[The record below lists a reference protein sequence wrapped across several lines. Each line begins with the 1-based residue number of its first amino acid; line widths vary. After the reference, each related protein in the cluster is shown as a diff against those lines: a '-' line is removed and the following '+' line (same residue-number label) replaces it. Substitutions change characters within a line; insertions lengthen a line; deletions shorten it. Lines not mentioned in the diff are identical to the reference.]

1 MLITDK
7 RPPNKASTRRVRVYF
22 SGFKFSRSQAES
34 TPAQKQFTQ
43 SLDSNSYADSE
54 NRGKIKEMNVNQKL
68 REKLDRSFKLT
79 HDLVTHLD
87 ETSLSLDLP
96 NLPSNRIA
104 GQLWC
109 IVGARESYTK
119 AIEMGGW
126 KGFSCSLTTPRVKQ
140 SVLTALKTTH
150 EQLNIIDFTELTN
163 VQIEFAF
170 DLLEHEIQHHGQLIR
185 FVYGNGL
192 TFPDSW
198 NKRYTV

>member
-1 MLITDK
+1 M
-7 RPPNKASTRRVRVYF
+7 
-22 SGFKFSRSQAES
+22 SQ
-34 TPAQKQFTQ
+34 TLK
-43 SLDSNSYADSE
+43 
-54 NRGKIKEMNVNQKL
+54 
-68 REKLDRSFKLT
+68 EKLARSFQLT
-79 HDLVTHLD
+79 HDFVTHLD
-87 ETSLSLDLP
+87 ETSLNMDLP

-119 AIEMGGW
+119 AIETSGW
-126 KGFSCSLTTPRVKQ
+126 KGFSCSLTTPPVKQ
-140 SVLTALKTTH
+140 SVLVARETTYK
-150 EQLNIIDFTELTN
+150 QLNEIDFTELSD

-185 FVYGNGL
+185 FAYGNGL